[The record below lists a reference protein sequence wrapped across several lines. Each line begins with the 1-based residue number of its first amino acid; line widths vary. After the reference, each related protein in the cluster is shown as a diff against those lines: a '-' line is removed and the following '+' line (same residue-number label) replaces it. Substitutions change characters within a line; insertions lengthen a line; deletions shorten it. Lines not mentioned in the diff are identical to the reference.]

1 MSAWD
6 IKTTRYLL
14 MQQYGP
20 AQLGRVRNAIRAT
33 TVRLDHAAYHF
44 GELRRLLREHIDEK
58 LVERDLY
65 DVAMPGRD
73 EWSALQQG
81 LLHVEA
87 HMIACAQSV
96 HAVPDALAHI
106 AFYAAGLNLVPNPL
120 REDKI
125 SLKFLLRQRRDQRS
139 GWLDVQSS
147 LRTLADD
154 PAFTALDAIVNY
166 NKHRGLPDPALQLKP
181 DDHPGLYAMQFA
193 SFSYGGVV
201 QPCIEVERC
210 LAPAY
215 AAVSQAVVRTGNAI
229 NAALTESGASSFS

>member
-14 MQQYGP
+14 VQKYGP
-20 AQLGRVRNAIRAT
+20 AQLGHVRNAIRAT

-65 DVAMPGRD
+65 DFAIPGCD
-73 EWSALQQG
+73 EWSTLQQG

-106 AFYAAGLNLVPNPL
+106 AFYAAGLNLLPKPL

-125 SLKFLLRQRRDQRS
+125 SLKNLLNKRTAQGS
-139 GWLDVQSS
+139 SWFEVESS
-147 LRTLADD
+147 LRMLADD

-166 NKHRGLPDPALQLKP
+166 NKHRGLPDPALQLEP
-181 DDHPGLYAMQFA
+181 DDHPGRYAMQFE
-193 SFSYGGVV
+193 SFSYDGVV
-201 QPCIEVERC
+201 QPRIEVAQC

-229 NAALTESGASSFS
+229 NAALSGSGA